1 MFMNTRLAS
10 GNRGFRLQVVKGC
23 FDTSAEYTKSLNG
36 QFGDLGARIRSQ
48 NPVKF
53 PRSAEL
59 GPLELVFLTM

>member
-1 MFMNTRLAS
+1 MFMNTGLAS
-10 GNRGFRLQVVKGC
+10 GFRGFRLHDVQGC

-59 GPLELVFLTM
+59 GPLALVSLTM

>member
-1 MFMNTRLAS
+1 MFMHTGLAT
-10 GNRGFRLQVVKGC
+10 GIRGFRLQDVKGC

-59 GPLELVFLTM
+59 GQLALVFLTM